1 MRTFPTLLLLIT
13 LSLFATTAS
22 VAVGDPPRATT
33 YFDIELED
41 VPKGKARADLLT
53 LFIRESANQ
62 TRIDFTLV
70 NKRVKVGRTRS
81 LLYYLKDLRVRP
93 GQVIRIHPDGD
104 APPFEAK
111 IQFIEAFFPTGKPPQ
126 LHIRAFGPP
135 YEPGR
140 TSKPYPRLSSDN
152 FRGRR
157 TLVEEKGK
165 RKPDLITCFGD
176 TPGDL
181 RIRFGRLADV
191 KNVGRGFSTTYLMND
206 VQHRW
211 DPNNGLQ
218 TRYQG
223 TRHISRR
230 TRKH

>member
-1 MRTFPTLLLLIT
+1 MRRLSTLLFLIP
-13 LSLFATTAS
+13 LSLLVAAP
-22 VAVGDPPRATT
+22 AVGGAPDTVPH
-33 YFDIELED
+33 FQIELED
-41 VPKGKARADLLT
+41 VPKGKARIDLLN
-53 LFIRESANQ
+53 LFIRENANQ
-62 TRIDFTLV
+62 TRIDVTLV

-81 LLYYLKDLRVRP
+81 KLYYLKDLRVRP

-104 APPFEAK
+104 LPPFEAK

-126 LHIRAFGPP
+126 LLIRAFGPP
-135 YEPGR
+135 YEPGK
-140 TSKPYPRLSSDN
+140 TAKPYPRLSSDN

-157 TLVEEKGK
+157 TLVEQKGE

-191 KNVGRGFSTTYLMND
+191 KDVGVAFSTTYLIDD

-223 TRHISRR
+223 TRQVKG
-230 TRKH
+230 RKRKP